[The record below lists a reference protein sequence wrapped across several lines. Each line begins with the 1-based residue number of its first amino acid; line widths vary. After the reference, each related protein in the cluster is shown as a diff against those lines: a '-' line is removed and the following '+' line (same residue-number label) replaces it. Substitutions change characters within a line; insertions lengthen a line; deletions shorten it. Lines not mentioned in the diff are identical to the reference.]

1 MVPQPTQE
9 RFLRMRRTPFS
20 APDSIPAKCDGRRTG
35 WSRYIA
41 NAAAI
46 PGADNASATHSHG
59 HVSATGNG
67 RKQTTSREAHPI
79 STQTDNASITY
90 TASTMGKNAFH
101 REEEAASRE
110 VRALMSYPFIPE
122 VAMPSMNCFCPSRN
136 TMRIGSTDSTEP
148 VMIIA

>member
-1 MVPQPTQE
+1 
-9 RFLRMRRTPFS
+9 MRRTQNGVVS
-20 APDSIPAKCDGRRTG
+20 VYRERGGDTG
-35 WSRYIA
+35 SGQRKR
-41 NAAAI
+41 
-46 PGADNASATHSHG
+46 DHSHG